1 MIFTDEQLQQYAQP
15 LSATEEEK
23 CKHAISMVVDALQEL
38 GYSGYP
44 EKIYADS
51 TSYVARMKKDFSSD
65 EITVLLQGSYANNT
79 NVRQESDVDIAV
91 ICESTFRGEYRPGA
105 AGKDYGFGA
114 SSVTGQGFKGV
125 VEQALIEKFGTRQVR
140 RGDKSIKVESNT
152 YRVKA
157 DCVPALRYRDYTN
170 DYRRDADNYVGGIAI
185 FPDSGGVVINYP
197 EQHIQRGREKNVAT
211 NHAYKKC
218 VRVAKKLT
226 NMMGECGYSH
236 SGKTSSFAVESLVF
250 NVPDDVM
257 TGHVFPVCTFDS
269 VVEYLYENKDRLGE
283 FTEANGIKPLCSDGR
298 RESDLRSYGYSHEK
312 GSGHKQSSVVV
323 KQSLTSIWLSFK
335 TDEVFTYS
343 SSAEL
348 VEDGG
353 MYYLQYIYKTGPKA
367 AIAEANPSQFGACR
381 LRVECSEGLLPK
393 ATKLLGTYWTNRKT
407 MGDIVFSVVSALPK
421 NGRHVSNH

>member
-185 FPDSGGVVINYP
+185 FPDSGGVVINYS

-226 NMMGECGYSH
+226 NMMGECGYGL
-236 SGKTSSFAVESLVF
+236 SGKTSSFEVESLVF
-250 NVPDDVM
+250 NVPNDVM

-269 VVEYLYENKDRLGE
+269 VVEYLYDNKDLLGE

-312 GSGHKQSSVVV
+312 GNGSKRSLVDVEQN
-323 KQSLTSIWLSFK
+323 LTSIRLSFE

-343 SSAEL
+343 TSAEM

-353 MYYLQYIYKTGPKA
+353 MYYLQYLYKTEPRA
-367 AIAEANPSQFGACR
+367 AIAEANPTQLGACR
-381 LRVECSEGLLPK
+381 LRVECGKGLLPK
-393 ATKLLGTYWTNRKT
+393 ATRLAGTYWTKRKT
-407 MGDIVFSVVSALPK
+407 MGDIVFSVVGALPK